1 MQSLVLACR
10 FGCRHVVHV
19 IRDAHRPFRHF
30 RLRSALDVV
39 AQGDDFAVVGQRAA
53 VFFDLAV
60 PGADLLARVEQ
71 EGFTLYG
78 DVVPVYVDLAQV
90 VPFGIEIPEIHDSR
104 IPRSR
109 RL

>member
-1 MQSLVLACR
+1 MTLIVPS
-10 FGCRHVVHV
+10 
-19 IRDAHRPFRHF
+19 RHF

-78 DVVPVYVDLAQV
+78 DVVPAL
-90 VPFGIEIPEIHDSR
+90 R
-104 IPRSR
+104 RSCGR
-109 RL
+109 SFRLV